1 MILKSVLSSR
11 DHFDLWD
18 PERHKEP
25 EEEVDHNYIL
35 SDKIEHELENPEN
48 STWKWTLVE
57 WEDEPEKVVD
67 DLNTAEDGEA
77 SEETH
82 CASYQTQLGL
92 HCHLAIITRMVSL

>member
-35 SDKIEHELENPEN
+35 SDKIDHELENPEN
-48 STWKWTLVE
+48 SI
-57 WEDEPEKVVD
+57 EDELNRKATEGHCILPEFMKKD
-67 DLNTAEDGEA
+67 
-77 SEETH
+77 
-82 CASYQTQLGL
+82 
-92 HCHLAIITRMVSL
+92 